1 MVYQFMPA
9 LMGIRIIIDDFDQ
22 LPFSSYSR
30 KILWLEVEASNTS
43 DPAHIAHYYLT
54 VVKKIGGMLLLS
66 FS

>member
-30 KILWLEVEASNTS
+30 KILWLEVASNTS